1 MPVAAALPE
10 GFKDGKLSL
19 LQGGGG
25 EGGGWRGRV
34 SASMAETIDIM
45 WWTAVRFE
53 NALPA
58 SLP

>member
-25 EGGGWRGRV
+25 GRGGVEGESERQYGGDDRCHVVDSRTV
-34 SASMAETIDIM
+34 
-45 WWTAVRFE
+45 
-53 NALPA
+53 
-58 SLP
+58 